1 MGIGALIVDDQQD
14 ARQLMR
20 VVIEEANGEL
30 FVSGEAAS
38 GEEAI
43 ERISEF
49 DPEVVLLD
57 YVMPVID
64 GLETARRI
72 RAVRPEQPIIIFS
85 AFVDDELEQRARAL
99 GVARCVS
106 KVDFMRIPA
115 TMRAVAGA
123 S

>member
-1 MGIGALIVDDQQD
+1 MGIGALIVDDQHD

-20 VVIEEANGEL
+20 VVIEEANGDL